1 MLAALNVHSGDGN
14 GPKPMRFLPTQ
25 LSDVVVLGREPRR
38 DERGYFARAFCTREL
53 ADAGLTPLVSQANL
67 SHSATRGTLRG
78 LHFQVHPHGE
88 AKTVLVAR
96 GAIFDVAVDV
106 RPGSPTFLQWVGV
119 ELTQDNDRALHIPPG
134 FAHGFLTLTDDT
146 LIQYFVST
154 PYAPGAERTL
164 RWDDPRVG
172 VRWPFAPSVVSPKD
186 EAAPLLG
193 DGPAPWPAFGPE
205 R

>member
-1 MLAALNVHSGDGN
+1 MTVTIEATTIPGVQLIVPVVHGDARGYLFESWQVDRYAAIG
-14 GPKPMRFLPTQ
+14 LPTRFVQ
-25 LSDVVVLGREPRR
+25 DN
-38 DERGYFARAFCTREL
+38 
-53 ADAGLTPLVSQANL
+53 VSR
-67 SHSATRGTLRG
+67 SSGSVLRG
-78 LHFQVHPHGE
+78 LHVQHPYPQGKLVQVLDGE
-88 AKTVLVAR
+88 V
-96 GAIFDVAVDV
+96 FDVAVDV
-106 RPGSPTFLQWVGV
+106 RPASRTFLQWVGV

-172 VRWPFAPSVVSPKD
+172 VRWPFPPSVVSPKD

>member
-1 MLAALNVHSGDGN
+1 MRISSTDIPEVH
-14 GPKPMRFLPTQ
+14 LIE
-25 LSDVVVLGREPRR
+25 REPRR
-38 DERGYFARAFCTREL
+38 DERGYFARAFCAREL
-53 ADAGLTPLVSQANL
+53 ADAGLTSTVAQANL
-67 SHSATRGTLRG
+67 SHSASRGTLRG
-78 LHFQVHPHGE
+78 LHFQIHPHGE

-106 RPGSPTFLQWVGV
+106 RPGSPTFLRWVGV

-154 PYAPGAERTL
+154 PYAPGAERTV

-186 EAAPLLG
+186 DAAPLLG
-193 DGPAPWPAFGPE
+193 DGPAPWPAFEPT